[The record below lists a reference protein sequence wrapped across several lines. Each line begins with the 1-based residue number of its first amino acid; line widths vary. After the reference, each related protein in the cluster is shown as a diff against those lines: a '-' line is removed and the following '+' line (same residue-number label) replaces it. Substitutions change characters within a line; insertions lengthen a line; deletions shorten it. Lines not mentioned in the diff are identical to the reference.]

1 MERSTILNR
10 VFTVLIFAI
19 VGSLAVF
26 GYGSLVLDAKNGDAA
41 QSDFLWYD
49 AYRTLDDRAGSEV
62 HANVLWA
69 ANPNAQTWQRAVAA
83 QQAFDATMA
92 NREREATSAGDKAT
106 LASIAR
112 MHHEAVLAAWQVMRL
127 VTGHDRSAGSVYG
140 AQVIPLYEAL
150 SRRIEAESVKRQAL
164 AEVVSA
170 RWKNIEHV
178 LELTM
183 IAISLLGIAILSW
196 LASTLRSHQRR
207 AEMATESEMRR
218 LEAAALSDSLTSLG
232 NHRAFRED
240 LAKELARSRR
250 HGQKITLAL
259 IDIDDFKALNDSRGH
274 AHGDEVL
281 VDTARALDSGRREDR
296 AYRIGGDEFA
306 IIFVEASGDDAE
318 VALERLRGR
327 LKARIATASASI
339 GYCQLEDAFDEND
352 LYERADAALY
362 AAKRRGR
369 NSMISFANIRENT
382 TVFTSRKTAALHSL
396 LERRMVQ
403 VAFQP
408 IWSLVG
414 NDILG
419 FEALARPDPD
429 LGFSGPQELFDIA
442 ERQRR
447 IVELDRLCIERSLGA
462 AIGLA
467 SNHMVFINVTPETL
481 GRPDFDPAQMA
492 AQADAAGI
500 ETRQVVIEVTE
511 RRIVSPDELLR
522 SVANLRELGF
532 LIALDDTGSGYAG
545 LEVLS
550 KFTFDFVKI
559 DRVVVVEASQ
569 QRRARGVLAGIVAI
583 AREGGSYV
591 IAEGVET
598 IEQLEFLKDL
608 RPPSQ
613 AMVAVSGVQGYL
625 LGRPTRCAPEADEF
639 AAYGR
644 ILEGPRAVAS

>member
-1 MERSTILNR
+1 MQRSSILNG

-19 VGSLAVF
+19 VGSLSF
-26 GYGSLVLDAKNGDAA
+26 IGYGSLVLDAKNGDAA
-41 QSDFLWYD
+41 QRDYLWYD
-49 AYRTLDDRAGSEV
+49 AYRTLDDRAGAEI
-62 HANVLWA
+62 HANVRWA
-69 ANPNAQTWQRAVAA
+69 ANSNAQTSQTAVAA
-83 QQAFDATMA
+83 QRSFDVTLA
-92 NREREATSAGDKAT
+92 NRIREATSPADKKA
-106 LASIAR
+106 LASIAKAHR
-112 MHHEAVLAAWQVMRL
+112 EAVSAAWNVMRL
-127 VTGHDRSAGSVYG
+127 QAEHNRSASSLYG
-140 AQVIPLYEAL
+140 QTVIPLYDAL
-150 SRRIEAESVKRQAL
+150 STQIETDAVQRQAL
-164 AEVVSA
+164 AQVVSA
-170 RWKNIEHV
+170 RWKNLEHI
-178 LELTM
+178 LQLLM
-183 IAISLLGIAILSW
+183 IAMGLLGIAILSW
-196 LASTLRSHQRR
+196 LAMSVRRQRRR
-207 AEMATESEMRR
+207 AEQAMATEMRR
-218 LEAAALSDSLTSLG
+218 LEAAALSDSLTALG

-250 HGQKITLAL
+250 HGHTITLAL

-274 AHGDEVL
+274 VHGDEVL

-306 IIFVEASGDDAE
+306 VIFVEASGDDAE
-318 VALERLRGR
+318 IALERLRGR
-327 LKARIATASASI
+327 IKARVGPATTSI
-339 GYCQLEDAFDEND
+339 GYCQLEDAFDEHD

-382 TVFTSRKTAALHSL
+382 TIFTSRKTAALQAL
-396 LERRMVQ
+396 LERRLVQ

-429 LGFSGPQELFDIA
+429 LGFSGPQELFDVA

-467 SNHMVFINVTPETL
+467 SNHMVFINVTPEAL
-481 GRPDFDPAQMA
+481 GRPDFDPARLA

-511 RRIVSPDELLR
+511 RRIVSPDELVQ
-522 SVANLRELGF
+522 SVVRLRELGF
-532 LIALDDTGSGYAG
+532 LIALDDTGAGYAG

-625 LGRPTRCAPEADEF
+625 LGRPTRCAPEAEEF
-639 AAYGR
+639 AAFGR
-644 ILEGPRAVAS
+644 ILEGPRAAAS

>member
-1 MERSTILNR
+1 MQSNTILSR

-19 VGSLAVF
+19 VGSLSIF

-41 QSDFLWYD
+41 QRDFLWYD
-49 AYRTLDDRAGSEV
+49 AYRTLDDRAGAEI
-62 HANVLWA
+62 HANVTWA
-69 ANPNAQTWQRAVAA
+69 ANPNAHSWQIAVAA
-83 QQAFDATMA
+83 QRTFDSTLA
-92 NREREATSAGDKAT
+92 NRVREATSAEKAT
-106 LASIAR
+106 LASIAQLHR
-112 MHHEAVLAAWQVMRL
+112 QAVSAAWQVML
-127 VTGHDRSAGSVYG
+127 LQADHNRSAGSIYG
-140 AQVIPLYEAL
+140 ERVIPLYEAL
-150 SRRIEAESVKRQAL
+150 SHRIEAEAVRREAQAQ
-164 AEVVSA
+164 VVSA
-170 RWKNIEHV
+170 RWKNLQHV
-178 LELTM
+178 LQLTM
-183 IAISLLGIAILSW
+183 IAIGLLGIVILSW
-196 LASTLRSHQRR
+196 LAKTLKSHQRR

-232 NHRAFRED
+232 NHRSFRED

-250 HGQKITLAL
+250 HGHKITLAL

-281 VDTARALDSGRREDR
+281 VDTARALGSGRKEDR

-306 IIFVEASGDDAE
+306 IIFLEVGGDDAE
-318 VALERLRGR
+318 IALERLRTR
-327 LKARIATASASI
+327 LKARIGTATASI
-339 GYCQLEDAFDEND
+339 GYCQLEDGFDEND

-382 TVFTSRKTAALHSL
+382 TVFTSRKTAALHAL

-429 LGFSGPQELFDIA
+429 LGFSGAQELFDVA

-447 IVELDRLCIERSLGA
+447 IVDLDRLCIERSLGA

-467 SNHMVFINVTPETL
+467 SNHMLFLNVTPETL
-481 GRPDFDPAQMA
+481 GRSDFDPARLA

-511 RRIVSPDELLR
+511 RRIVSPDEVLH
-522 SVANLRELGF
+522 SVVKLRELGF

-613 AMVAVSGVQGYL
+613 ALVAVSGVQGYL

-644 ILEGPRAVAS
+644 ILEGPRAAAS

>member
-1 MERSTILNR
+1 MQRSEILNR
-10 VFTVLIFAI
+10 LFTVLIFAI
-19 VGSLAVF
+19 VASLSVF

-49 AYRTLDDRAGSEV
+49 AYRTLDDRAGMEIN
-62 HANVLWA
+62 ANVRWA
-69 ANPNAQTWQRAVAA
+69 ANPGAQTWQAAVAA
-83 QQAFDATMA
+83 QRTFDATLA
-92 NREREATSAGDKAT
+92 NREREATSAPDRAT

-112 MHHEAVLAAWQVMRL
+112 THHAAVDAAWRVMRL
-127 VTGHDRSAGSVYG
+127 QVARNRSAGSLYG
-140 AQVIPLYEAL
+140 ALVIPLYEEL
-150 SRRIEAESVKRQAL
+150 SRQIETAATTRQAL
-164 AEVVSA
+164 AQVVSA
-170 RWKNIEHV
+170 RWKNLEHV
-178 LELTM
+178 LELMM
-183 IAISLLGIAILSW
+183 IAIGLLGVAMLSW
-196 LASTLRSHQRR
+196 LTTTVRTHRR
-207 AEMATESEMRR
+207 RTEMATESEMRR

-250 HGQKITLAL
+250 HGQTITLAL
-259 IDIDDFKALNDSRGH
+259 VDIDDFKALNDSRGH

-296 AYRIGGDEFA
+296 AYRVGGDEFA
-306 IIFVEASGDDAE
+306 LIFVEASGDDAE
-318 VALERLRGR
+318 VALERLRAR
-327 LKARIATASASI
+327 LKARIGTATASI

-369 NSMISFANIRENT
+369 NSMVSFANIRENT
-382 TVFTSRKTAALHSL
+382 TVFTSRKTAALNAL
-396 LERRMVQ
+396 LERRLIH

-447 IVELDRLCIERSLGA
+447 IGELDRLCIELGLGA

-467 SNHMVFINVTPETL
+467 SNHMVFLNVTPETL
-481 GRPDFDPAQMA
+481 GRADFDPAKLA

-511 RRIVSPDELLR
+511 RRIVSPDELLQ
-522 SVANLRELGF
+522 SVVKLRELGF
-532 LIALDDTGSGYAG
+532 LIALDDTGAGYAG

-559 DRVVVVEASQ
+559 DRVVVAEASK

-613 AMVAVSGVQGYL
+613 ALVAVSGVQGYL
-625 LGRPTRCAPEADEF
+625 LGRPARCAPEAEEF

-644 ILEGPRAVAS
+644 ILEGPRTVAS